1 MDVKWEFTWPCSGYF
16 ITDHYSA
23 WSFASTISKIQLIC
37 RSKKY
42 NIYVISECFSHY
54 EAFQSLLVKVFKTG
68 KNQSS
73 MWQKV
78 GQTTPYSTS
87 IPNKKSLLRKFQGF
101 KMYQIRQEV
110 KDLLTYHL
118 TLSLTWVRSCDELI
132 LIVKEVSASQQLD
145 YKSKQKTSTK
155 TTAETVSVQICWFFH
170 KRLILGNIP
179 TSRWGVTRN
188 ANVFPL
194 TGLGLTLQFWST
206 AQVEW

>member
-1 MDVKWEFTWPCSGYF
+1 
-16 ITDHYSA
+16 
-23 WSFASTISKIQLIC
+23 
-37 RSKKY
+37 
-42 NIYVISECFSHY
+42 
-54 EAFQSLLVKVFKTG
+54 
-68 KNQSS
+68 
-73 MWQKV
+73 
-78 GQTTPYSTS
+78 
-87 IPNKKSLLRKFQGF
+87 
-101 KMYQIRQEV
+101 MYQIRQEV

-155 TTAETVSVQICWFFH
+155 TSAETVSLQICQFFH

-179 TSRWGVTRN
+179 ASRWGVTRN

-206 AQVEW
+206 AQVE